1 MKPRF
6 AVIGSNGYLAK
17 HVAKELFRLHYDDTI
32 LVDIGPPL
40 FFTSA
45 RHVQW
50 DVREK
55 NEGIIDIIKDCE
67 YVFCFAG
74 LTGTVQSIN
83 QYSDFIQTNEI
94 GLLNLLEPLR
104 MSGLTSKVIFPSTR
118 LVYKGKT
125 GQRLKEGDEKECKTV
140 YAMNKL
146 ACEAYLKIYHDCFD
160 TRYTIFRIC
169 VPYGNTLG
177 KSLSYGS
184 LKHFFDRAR
193 ENKNV
198 IVYGEGLQ
206 RRTFTHVSDI
216 ARIVV
221 SGSLDE
227 RTDNGVFN
235 VGGPDHLA
243 IVDVA
248 KRIADRYGV
257 GVDFRDWTALDS
269 ATESGD
275 TMFDSSK
282 LDDIVPPL
290 YQYTF
295 DQWMESDLDAAE
307 NNH

>member
-6 AVIGSNGYLAK
+6 ALIGANGYLAK

-32 LVDIGPPL
+32 LIDIHPPAL
-40 FFTSA
+40 FESA
-45 RHVQW
+45 THLEW

-55 NEGIIDIIKDCE
+55 NESIIDAIKDCG
-67 YVFCFAG
+67 YIFFFAG
-74 LTGTVQSIN
+74 LTGTVQSID
-83 QYSDFIQTNEI
+83 QYSDFIGTNEI

-104 MSGLTSKVIFPSTR
+104 RHGLMGKVIFPSTR
-118 LVYKGKT
+118 LVYKGKKDAL
-125 GQRLKEGDEKECKTV
+125 LKEDDEKECRTI

-146 ACEAYLKIYHDCFD
+146 ACETYLRIYYECFG
-160 TRYTIFRIC
+160 TRYTVFRIC

-177 KSLSYGS
+177 QSLSYGS
-184 LKHFFDRAR
+184 IRHFFSRAR
-193 ENKNV
+193 EKENV

-235 VGGPDHLA
+235 IGGPDHLA
-243 IVDVA
+243 IVDIA
-248 KRIADRYGV
+248 RRIANKYGV
-257 GVDFRDWTALDS
+257 GVDFRDWTPLDS
-269 ATESGD
+269 KTESGD

-282 LDDIVPPL
+282 LNSIVPPV
-290 YQYTF
+290 YEFAF
-295 DQWMESDLDAAE
+295 DQWINSNPDAGQ
-307 NNH
+307 